1 MADDDLDLRSVN
13 WSQGMFLTPDHF
25 LRQER
30 YVDSLVLWLLRF
42 ALPAHGLLGG
52 GPRVPASELGAPGFD
67 PIVDIDDSGDT
78 LKVTVTQCRGVT
90 AGGLLIDVHPSRA
103 LSATFPKRELEG
115 VLDLGVYVVA
125 RAHDKEPDEGVEDP
139 VNPQMQI
146 GRRFRYA
153 IRLDVQADEAPGS
166 LLLTRLR
173 RAEKGLRFERVLNFI
188 PPCAF
193 MSAHS
198 SLMHSFRQLNERVA
212 AIADHYGMLHSA
224 IVDFITVARARGV
237 GVEQDVET
245 LGFVSRMVTTLEA
258 CAYRILDPLQP
269 PKRFFQELTELVRSS
284 ALYLSLSPPTR
295 EYFRLLGE
303 IGEVEFV
310 SMLQQESEALQMG
323 RGFAVDEDLN
333 VEVQKMM
340 RALERLDRLEQAL
353 EGKYMD
359 YRLSPSLESINFV
372 FDRTGGDAILYK
384 SVAKPA
390 RPQAQGQELTFVF
403 AARGLEARETY
414 RLILVGDRNAKF
426 VPGDRLNAE
435 LRINPG
441 EGYTHKPEYT
451 AASYEIEG
459 QRNFAIDFKAPEDVV
474 AINDLRVSL
483 RSSQPIRSAILYVRS
498 RLLTGAAA
506 GFPAPPPL
514 PVRGASA
521 PARPPVPPADAP
533 APRPGRFQDDLRSS
547 REESKPPPSTP
558 RRRLS

>member
-1 MADDDLDLRSVN
+1 MADNDLDLRSVN

-30 YVDSLVLWLLRF
+30 YVDSMVLWLLRY

-52 GPRVPASELGAPGFD
+52 GPRVPSSELGAAGFD
-67 PIVDIDDSGDT
+67 PVVDIDDSGDT

-90 AGGLLIDVHPSRA
+90 PGGLLVDVHPARA

-115 VLDLGVYVVA
+115 VLELGVYVVA
-125 RAHDKEPDEGVEDP
+125 RAHEKEPDDSLEDP
-139 VNPQMQI
+139 VNPQMQL
-146 GRRFRYA
+146 GRRFRYV
-153 IRLDVQADEAPGS
+153 IRLDVQADEAAGS

-173 RAEKGLRFERVLNFI
+173 RAEKGLRFERALTFI

-224 IVDFITVARARGV
+224 IVDFISVARARGV

-245 LGFVSRMVTTLEA
+245 LAFVSHMVTALEA
-258 CAYRILDPLQP
+258 CAYRILEPLQP
-269 PKRFFQELTELVRSS
+269 PKGFFQELIRLVRSA
-284 ALYLSLSPPTR
+284 ALFLSLSPPTR

-303 IGEVEFV
+303 IGETEFV

-333 VEVQKMM
+333 IEVQKVM
-340 RALERLDRLEQAL
+340 RSLDRLDRLEQAL

-372 FDRTGGDAILYK
+372 FDRTGGDPVLYK
-384 SVAKPA
+384 TVTKPS
-390 RPQAQGQELTFVF
+390 RPQAEGQELTFVF
-403 AARGLEARETY
+403 AARDLSARESY

-426 VPGDRLNAE
+426 VPGDRLKTE

-441 EGYTHKPEYT
+441 QGYGDRPEYPT
-451 AASYEIEG
+451 ADYEIEG
-459 QRNFAIDFKAPEDVV
+459 QRNFAIDFKAPDDVAV
-474 AINDLRVSL
+474 INNLRVTL
-483 RSSQPIRSAILYVRS
+483 RSSQPIRTAILYVRS
-498 RLLTGAAA
+498 RLLTGASA
-506 GFPAPPPL
+506 GFAAPPPL
-514 PVRGASA
+514 PPR
-521 PARPPVPPADAP
+521 P
-533 APRPGRFQDDLRSS
+533 APRPAPRPVGSEDPGGTRPPADRLKEAS
-547 REESKPPPSTP
+547 RREDPKP
-558 RRRLS
+558 RRRMDPLD